1 MTAVTVGDPLPHHEL
16 PSTIGRRWRAGVIL
30 LVTADAAF
38 VFSLA
43 FSYFYLRGLD
53 TESAW
58 LPKDTQGAA
67 IWVGWL
73 IAAILVASAAAYRWG
88 QLGIHAGK
96 ESRLGTGTA
105 IALVLVVVDIV
116 VQIIQLGT
124 FPFALHYS
132 AYTSSVYVLAGA
144 NLFHLLLTLFI
155 GLGLWN
161 RSRLGLFS
169 PTNDWQVR
177 MVGIWWTWVAL
188 AAVISAVPPSFIA
201 APHHPGG

>member
-1 MTAVTVGDPLPHHEL
+1 VTAVTVGDPLPHHEL
-16 PSTIGRRWRAGVIL
+16 PETIGRRWRAGVIL
-30 LVTADAAF
+30 LVGADATF
-38 VFSLA
+38 VLSLA

-53 TESAW
+53 TEGAW
-58 LPKDTQGAA
+58 LPKGTPAAA

-88 QLGIHAGK
+88 QLGIHAGL

-105 IALVLVVVDIV
+105 IALGLVVLAIV
-116 VQIIQLGT
+116 VQVIQIAT
-124 FPFALHYS
+124 FPFALHHS
-132 AYTSSVYVLAGA
+132 AYTSEMYVLAGA
-144 NLFHLLLTLFI
+144 SLFHLLLTLFI

-177 MVGIWWTWVAL
+177 VVGIWWIWVAL